1 MLGVHNW
8 VKSQVALSNP
18 GASPDYKLSDMSG
31 NRLTLSDVAKN
42 PGKEM
47 TIEVE
52 TIQGIRRNPAAAIT
66 AIPGLQMEYPMVPRS
81 GNNLTEILPDEIDP
95 VMAERIVAE
104 QGLRRGLHTLNRLMI
119 QQHDPRVTTPTSA
132 ALLQMGEII
141 RANPSDRT
149 PFTQRTPLVYS
160 PERAMAQWMAENSG
174 EDIRAESVQAKRYT
188 EVYDTKIASKYGLKT
203 DDIEKFAEDVLVDF
217 LIAASANRALVR
229 LLMSKNLDN
238 LKGDRETVH
247 KLLAMFPQHPE
258 QFYNGTQRVFVAHPA
273 FIYPAYSEAIL
284 KDSQIRTIVKFAKN
298 YPSSLG
304 TKDKL
309 PERMKN
315 LVTLAPNYYSLSGNN
330 LVTQAG
336 AWVANLAVVPAT
348 YYTGAL
354 VRTLNRF
361 LGGDVPL
368 RHDSTP
374 RLDRALASEPEI
386 TTVAKRLS
394 KDPSEEVRKKNFRPL
409 LYFSDLGGFYPSP
422 PPKWPRQIMY
432 AIMDTFLENLPYY
445 LDVNDPATSNL
456 TPVRM
461 AYLAKPTGNI
471 VIELKGTK
479 KRSYSVEEA
488 AQLAAKIEAHLKA
501 ASTLP
506 NANKNF
512 HDGLDLQAHKIDT
525 SPTPDEAD
533 YQAHLTNLAVKIREE
548 FSKASTLKAERT
560 LTFDPSGP
568 PSILEM
574 AYEVAETAQAK
585 YNYNMRGD
593 DFKFVMAILHYSL
606 EAMKTHTPSKGMG
619 FSSSDF
625 DEAMNR
631 VIGATGRK
639 DLNKIIQDARS
650 SNLDDD
656 FVTGIVQ
663 QAMLADYY
671 SFYQDVALTLQQ
683 PMTSEVRTATIADLR
698 RQADDLQALFLE
710 VAPGATFEIAVN
722 RIGRMIRGELNGA

>member
-8 VKSQVALSNP
+8 IKSQVALSNP

-47 TIEVE
+47 MIEVE
-52 TIQGIRRNPAAAIT
+52 TIQGVRRNPAAAIT
-66 AIPGLQMEYPMVPRS
+66 TIPGLEMEYPMVPRS

-95 VMAERIVAE
+95 AMAERVVAE

-141 RANPSDRT
+141 RSNPSDRT

-160 PERAMAQWMAENSG
+160 PERALAQWMAENSG

-258 QFYNGTQRVFVAHPA
+258 QFYNGSQRVFVAHPA

-284 KDSQIRTIVKFAKN
+284 KDSEIRTIVKFAKN

-309 PERMKN
+309 PEKIID
-315 LVTLAPNYYSLSGNN
+315 
-330 LVTQAG
+330 
-336 AWVANLAVVPAT
+336 
-348 YYTGAL
+348 L
-354 VRTLNRF
+354 VRSPRG
-361 LGGDVPL
+361 LGGSLYDLATGPAALFRSFLAGVGIGTFN
-368 RHDSTP
+368 RYEKYDATP
-374 RLDRALASEPEI
+374 KLDRALASEPEI
-386 TTVAKRLS
+386 VTVAKRLQ
-394 KDPSEEVRKKNFRPL
+394 KDPREEVMGKRFRPL
-409 LYFSDLGGFYPSP
+409 SYFSDLGGFYPSP

-445 LDVNDPATSNL
+445 LDVDDPAASNL

-461 AYLAKPTGNI
+461 AYLAAPTKTLEVKVNN
-471 VIELKGTK
+471 KTK
-479 KRSYSVEEA
+479 KYSPEVA
-488 AQLAAKIEAHLKA
+488 ASLSAEITNHINNAPTPPPADYYKNFQDGLNLGDHKKGGNENEIQTHLSNLAKAISNAILAA
-501 ASTLP
+501 S
-506 NANKNF
+506 
-512 HDGLDLQAHKIDT
+512 
-525 SPTPDEAD
+525 S
-533 YQAHLTNLAVKIREE
+533 
-548 FSKASTLKAERT
+548 LKAERT

-625 DEAMNR
+625 DEALNR
-631 VIGATGRK
+631 VIGSTGRR
-639 DLNKIIQDARS
+639 DLQEMLEKAQN
-650 SNLDDD
+650 SNLDDNY
-656 FVTGIVQ
+656 VTGLVQ
-663 QAMLADYY
+663 QAVLADLYA
-671 SFYQDVALTLQQ
+671 FNQEVTAQLAQ
-683 PMTSEVRTATIADLR
+683 PMTTEQRETVLSDLR
-698 RQADDLQALFLE
+698 DEYQEIRNLLPSSGL
-710 VAPGATFEIAVN
+710 GATFEIASQNILREIRDQLN
-722 RIGRMIRGELNGA
+722 RGA

>member
-8 VKSQVALSNP
+8 IKSQVALSNP

-47 TIEVE
+47 MIEVE
-52 TIQGIRRNPAAAIT
+52 TIQGVRRNPAAAIT
-66 AIPGLQMEYPMVPRS
+66 AIPGLEMEYPMVPRS

-95 VMAERIVAE
+95 AMAERVVAE

-141 RANPSDRT
+141 RSNPSDRT

-160 PERAMAQWMAENSG
+160 PERALAQWMAENSG

-247 KLLAMFPQHPE
+247 KLLAMFPQQPE

-284 KDSQIRTIVKFAKN
+284 KDSEIRTIVKFAKN

-309 PERMKN
+309 PEKIIN
-315 LVTLAPNYYSLSGNN
+315 LVRSPRGFGGSLYDLATGPAALFRSFL
-330 LVTQAG
+330 AG
-336 AWVANLAVVPAT
+336 VGIGT
-348 YYTGAL
+348 F
-354 VRTLNRF
+354 NRYEKY
-361 LGGDVPL
+361 DAAPK
-368 RHDSTP
+368 
-374 RLDRALASEPEI
+374 LDRALASEPEI
-386 TTVAKRLS
+386 VTVAKRLQ
-394 KDPSEEVRKKNFRPL
+394 KDPREEVMGKRFRPL
-409 LYFSDLGGFYPSP
+409 SYFSDLGGFYPSP

-445 LDVNDPATSNL
+445 LDVDDPAASNL

-461 AYLAKPTGNI
+461 AYLAKPTGNL
-471 VIELKGTK
+471 VIEHPGNQ
-479 KRSYSVEEA
+479 KRSYSVEAA
-488 AQLAAKIEAHLKA
+488 AQLAAEIEAHIKVAPTLTA
-501 ASTLP
+501 PDASKT
-506 NANKNF
+506 F
-512 HDGLDLQAHKIDT
+512 HDNLDLGKNARTAGGTD
-525 SPTPDEAD
+525 AD
-533 YQAHLTNLAVKIREE
+533 YLAHLGILADKIRAE
-548 FSKASTLKAERT
+548 FGKASTLKAEKT

-625 DEAMNR
+625 NEAMNR